1 MLRKKNLVFL
11 GPPGAGKGTIAR
23 ILSEETGLVHI
34 STGDIFRSEIKGGT
48 ELGKKAKE
56 YVNSGGLV
64 PDELVG
70 DMVGSRLSKDDCAD
84 GFILDGFPRTLP
96 QADIFK
102 NVMSKIGKELDLVV
116 YFKASDDI
124 LLKRLTARIICRK
137 CGLNFNKLF
146 SPPKVEGVCDEC
158 GGELYQRDDD
168 SLETAKDRLAVYYKE
183 TSPLIELYGKEGV
196 LFEIDGEQDKMKTYP
211 QLMEALS

>member
-1 MLRKKNLVFL
+1 MLKKRNLVFL

-23 ILSEETGLVHI
+23 MLSEETGLVHI

-70 DMVGSRLSKDDCAD
+70 DMVGSRLAKDDCSE
-84 GFILDGFPRTLP
+84 GFILDGFPRTVP
-96 QADIFK
+96 QAEIFK
-102 NVMSKIGKELDLVV
+102 SVLDRIGKQLDLVV

-124 LLKRLTARIICRK
+124 LLKRLTARIICKK

-168 SLETAKDRLAVYYKE
+168 SLETAKDRLSVYYKE
-183 TSPLIELYGKEGV
+183 TSPLIELYEKEGILYEV
-196 LFEIDGEQDKMKTYP
+196 DGEQDKMKTYP
-211 QLMEALS
+211 QILEALS